1 MGTIIK
7 VLSERT
13 INRIAAGEVIENP
26 ASVVKELVENGIDA
40 NATSILIEIKA
51 GGFQLIRISDNG
63 KGMGRDDLFLSIE
76 RHATSKIRESE
87 DLQSIHSMGFRG
99 EALASI
105 ASIARMRIE
114 TFRDGDSIGSV
125 LVVEGGI
132 VRKIDDAMRK
142 RGTTVEVQSL
152 FYNVPARK
160 KFQKSPLASQA
171 EILKMITKLSL
182 SHPKVG
188 FTYIANDIEVFSF
201 IPPIDGDDETKIK
214 NCIGVVLGENYLK
227 GCSVVKREENECSLI
242 GYISAP
248 KEARHNRSGQYLIIN
263 GRVVDCKEIAYAIYD
278 GYGTRLENNRHPCF
292 VLQLTLPTTWV
303 DINVHPQKREVRLID
318 DRPIKEFVRKAIIKS
333 FEKESIPT
341 FLPMQK
347 FFPSSPTQSW
357 IAKEGIPRFDEEESF
372 IQYRDEK
379 KEAEHMPLSFDLF
392 TDFPILGQ
400 FAFYALVEAHY
411 LEKQLS
417 LSSGSDGVFLIDLH
431 AAEER
436 ITYELL
442 VKQIENKREL
452 QGLLLPI
459 TMECSPHEGA
469 QLELLLDDLLYLGI
483 SIRPFGGNCFIIDA
497 LDPKLDQHTIELLI
511 YELLEVLSFYKDK
524 EYIANERDKK
534 LALTLSRFAKSK
546 KKGYS
551 EVEAKNILKELLKCS
566 TPHQSPKGK
575 LTIVHLSLH
584 EIERYF
590 QR

>member
-40 NATSILIEIKA
+40 DATSILIEIKA

-87 DLQSIHSMGFRG
+87 DLQTIHSMGFRG

-105 ASIARMRIE
+105 AAIARMRIE
-114 TFRDGDSIGSV
+114 TFREGDSIGSF
-125 LVVEGGI
+125 LIVEGGI
-132 VRKIDDAMRK
+132 VKKIDDTMRK

-182 SHPKVG
+182 SHPRIG

-201 IPPIDGDDETKIK
+201 APPIEGEDEIKIK
-214 NCIGVVLGENYLK
+214 NCIEVVLGENYLK
-227 GCSVVKREENECSLI
+227 GCSLVKREENECSLL
-242 GYISAP
+242 GYIGLP
-248 KEARHNRSGQYLIIN
+248 REARHNRSGQYLILN

-303 DINVHPQKREVRLID
+303 DINVHPQKREVRLLD
-318 DRPIKEFVRKAIIKS
+318 DRPIKEFVRKAVIKS
-333 FEKESIPT
+333 FEKESIFSFVPPQE
-341 FLPMQK
+341 FLP
-347 FFPSSPTQSW
+347 FPPKQSW
-357 IAKEGIPRFDEEESF
+357 SAKEESYFQPKEEE
-372 IQYRDEK
+372 K
-379 KEAEHMPLSFDLF
+379 KLEYELPSFDLGI
-392 TDFPILGQ
+392 DFPILGQ
-400 FAFYALVEAHY
+400 FAFYAIVEAPY
-411 LEKQLS
+411 LEKQITIA
-417 LSSGSDGVFLIDLH
+417 SGSDGIFMINLH
-431 AAEER
+431 AAVER

-442 VKQIENKREL
+442 LKQIDHKREL

-459 TMECSPHEGA
+459 TLECTPHEGA
-469 QLELLLDDLLYLGI
+469 ELGLLLEDFLHLGI

-497 LDPKLDQHTIELLI
+497 LDPILDQRKIESLV
-511 YELLEVLSFYKDK
+511 YELIEVLSFFKDK
-524 EYIANERDKK
+524 EYIAKEREIK

-551 EVEAKNILKELLKCS
+551 EVEAKNIIKELIKCQ
-566 TPHQSPKGK
+566 TPNQCPKGK

-584 EIERYF
+584 DIEKYF
-590 QR
+590 QI

>member
-40 NATSILIEIKA
+40 DATSILIEIKA

-105 ASIARMRIE
+105 AAIGRLRIE
-114 TFRDGDSIGSV
+114 TFREGDSIGSI
-125 LVVEGGI
+125 LIVEGG
-132 VRKIDDAMRK
+132 VVKKIDDTMRK

-182 SHPKVG
+182 SHPRVG

-201 IPPIDGDDETKIK
+201 VPPIDGDDEIKIK
-214 NCIGVVLGENYLK
+214 NCIEVVLGENYLK
-227 GCSVVKREENECSLI
+227 GCSLVKREENECSLF
-242 GYISAP
+242 GYIGLP
-248 KEARHNRSGQYLIIN
+248 REARHNRSGQYLIIN
-263 GRVVDCKEIAYAIYD
+263 GRVVDCKELAYAIYD

-292 VLQLTLPTTWV
+292 VLQLTLPTSWV
-303 DINVHPQKREVRLID
+303 DINVHPQKREVRLLD
-318 DRPIKEFVRKAIIKS
+318 DRPIKEFVRNAIIKS

-341 FLPMQK
+341 FVPVQE
-347 FFPSSPTQSW
+347 FIPFPPKKNW
-357 IAKEGIPRFDEEESF
+357 IAKEEPFFQPKEEE
-372 IQYRDEK
+372 K
-379 KEAEHMPLSFDLF
+379 KPEYEFSSFDLG

-400 FAFYALVEAHY
+400 FSFYAIVEAPY
-411 LEKQLS
+411 LEKQITLS
-417 LSSGSDGVFLIDLH
+417 PGSDGIFMIDLH
-431 AAEER
+431 AAVER

-442 VKQIENKREL
+442 LKQIENKREL

-459 TMECSPHEGA
+459 TLECTPHEGA
-469 QLELLLDDLLYLGI
+469 ELGLLLEDLLHLGI

-497 LDPKLDQHTIELLI
+497 LDPILDQRKIESLV
-511 YELLEVLSFYKDK
+511 YELIEVLSFFKDR
-524 EYIANERDKK
+524 EYIAKEREIKV
-534 LALTLSRFAKSK
+534 ALTLSRFKATNLTRSKTCLLRSCFKAK
-546 KKGYS
+546 
-551 EVEAKNILKELLKCS
+551 LLS
-566 TPHQSPKGK
+566 
-575 LTIVHLSLH
+575 IF
-584 EIERYF
+584 EF
-590 QR
+590 F